1 MKNPIQNNQE
11 ENPYYPYLNKFH
23 KESEER
29 KMKKLEEQKNLK
41 LNSKEEVKKM
51 FEMHKRIAKKYPN
64 GNE

>member
-29 KMKKLEEQKNLK
+29 KMKELK
-41 LNSKEEVKKM
+41 LNSKEQVKKM
-51 FEMHKRIAKKYPN
+51 FEMHERIAKKYPN
-64 GNE
+64 DN